1 MKKLLLKKT
10 TLIIIISILTA
21 CNAYKDLPVNALT
34 IGMSIEQVKSIV
46 KRKLVQVS
54 SSVENNT
61 TKQVYQVQKRIV
73 RGGIA
78 RQQRYNIFFVDN
90 KLVKYEKDS
99 EKFSF

>member
-34 IGMSIEQVKSIV
+34 LGMSIEQVKSIV

>member
-10 TLIIIISILTA
+10 ILIITISILTA

>member
-21 CNAYKDLPVNALT
+21 CNAYKDLPINALT
-34 IGMSIEQVKSIV
+34 LGMSIEQVKSIV